1 MFLTMFFKM
10 QNTGQT
16 MHLTMLIAH
25 PYGASRRDY
34 HRLAE
39 PRTNAVNQ
47 LFSIKYDSNMEDH
60 SSILE
65 SREGEMAS
73 RNKRDV
79 VARLVSKKLRS
90 RIILGSCSSSEEDSL
105 DHEGKVEEKESF
117 ESIQEKAGRC
127 KHGPPTDYPCH
138 LCCHQKWVSTRR
150 LDQPLVDRENGRGQG
165 HIVHIGGSDQL
176 SGDVQAKSKEKKRE
190 HSEETRGDKADI
202 LFDGITVGPK
212 TKKANSEMNTA
223 GKNYG
228 FNVPPGVTITAGGPL
243 KSKTSYTPNDVVI
256 TPISA
261 KEVTITTGVPFK
273 SETSSAS
280 KSTPNDLVITPI
292 LRKEATI
299 TTGGPPNNSST
310 LKEVLITPMSTK
322 EASLHEEEQKQLK
335 EIVKKTNW
343 AEVFRMSGVSV
354 LGKPV
359 PAPSEAEVTNGTFGQ
374 LRLGYYLTLLR
385 ILISGDC

>member
-1 MFLTMFFKM
+1 
-10 QNTGQT
+10 
-16 MHLTMLIAH
+16 
-25 PYGASRRDY
+25 
-34 HRLAE
+34 
-39 PRTNAVNQ
+39 
-47 LFSIKYDSNMEDH
+47 
-60 SSILE
+60 
-65 SREGEMAS
+65 MAS
-73 RNKRDV
+73 KNKRDV

-105 DHEGKVEEKESF
+105 DHEGKIEEKESF

-165 HIVHIGGSDQL
+165 HIVHIGGSEQL

-359 PAPSEAEVTNGTFGQ
+359 PAPSEAEVVVEGEFKRNKATKEWECTFCTFLNIGEDRTSCKMCQ
-374 LRLGYYLTLLR
+374 GERKNWQGGEVGEDLVEVKKQCPFCTLLN
-385 ILISGDC
+385 LPHCKTCAACEGVLY

>member
-1 MFLTMFFKM
+1 
-10 QNTGQT
+10 
-16 MHLTMLIAH
+16 
-25 PYGASRRDY
+25 
-34 HRLAE
+34 
-39 PRTNAVNQ
+39 
-47 LFSIKYDSNMEDH
+47 
-60 SSILE
+60 
-65 SREGEMAS
+65 MAS
-73 RNKRDV
+73 KNKRDV

-105 DHEGKVEEKESF
+105 DHEGKIEEKESF

-165 HIVHIGGSDQL
+165 HIVHIGGSEQL

-190 HSEETRGDKADI
+190 HSEETRGVKADI

-343 AEVFRMSGVSV
+343 AEVFRMSGVPV

-359 PAPSEAEVTNGTFGQ
+359 PAPSEDEVIVEGEFKSVKAMEEWECSFCTFLNIGEVRTSCKMCQQERKNGQGEEVGEDLVEVKKQCPFC
-374 LRLGYYLTLLR
+374 TLLN
-385 ILISGDC
+385 LPHCKTCAACEGVLY